1 MYITVFIHYNDITKH
16 YIGRVKMSPDH
27 LMVPY
32 PPHLTHC
39 RHYYGRN
46 QTFFFFKTLKTFYQ
60 IPSHC
65 TAEVDP
71 EWLNFHGH
79 SFFKQ
84 HWLQKIQF
92 FFFCFSHY
100 HTNVKGVHIK
110 LRLLNNWDSH
120 LIPSRLP
127 FFKIPFFMHSTL
139 PRELNQEP
147 VDKALACAPH
157 SSLRNFSLYFWTNCM
172 KPFTSRSFD
181 CPVQRASEI
190 WTQAKV
196 YRNS

>member
-46 QTFFFFKTLKTFYQ
+46 QTFFFFFKTLKTFYQ

-65 TAEVDP
+65 TAEVDL

-79 SFFKQ
+79 SFLNSTDSKKFN
-84 HWLQKIQF
+84 F
-92 FFFCFSHY
+92 FSFVFL
-100 HTNVKGVHIK
+100 TI
-110 LRLLNNWDSH
+110 
-120 LIPSRLP
+120 IPML
-127 FFKIPFFMHSTL
+127 
-139 PRELNQEP
+139 
-147 VDKALACAPH
+147 KA
-157 SSLRNFSLYFWTNCM
+157 YT
-172 KPFTSRSFD
+172 
-181 CPVQRASEI
+181 
-190 WTQAKV
+190 
-196 YRNS
+196 